1 MEHNKGSRE
10 SSWLHLAPEHILNI
24 PGLTASNTVLR
35 GAEEA
40 ARCWRIGN
48 TFVLASLLSESKR
61 ESRKLLGK
69 AGVLSLSL
77 GPVSK
82 VQSIFFPWL
91 TTDLKINENLLLRIA
106 VVPGRGLCLPLRKP
120 EQAESHAAPIRVT
133 IPKERSPF
141 GSEPSG
147 PCQRRSLLNAVS
159 SRWLSSPCLSSLL
172 LVILSQFWTRQS
184 WGLFGF
190 LCTQLSETFR
200 KCDWGQLCCTPAKRA
215 TLFCDPSWLLQLQ
228 ELRHSQ
234 QRRLRWLQGMRSS
247 GHPPYKSHQSRETS
261 SLRMPLAQT
270 NFWCFL

>member
-10 SSWLHLAPEHILNI
+10 SSWPHLAPEHILNI

-40 ARCWRIGN
+40 VRCWRIGN

-77 GPVSK
+77 GPVNK

-120 EQAESHAAPIRVT
+120 EQAESYAAPTRVT

-147 PCQRRSLLNAVS
+147 PCQRRK
-159 SRWLSSPCLSSLL
+159 SPKCGFEQMIILALPFFSSLSDPEP
-172 LVILSQFWTRQS
+172 ILNKAVLRLIWIPVHSALW
-184 WGLFGF
+184 
-190 LCTQLSETFR
+190 
-200 KCDWGQLCCTPAKRA
+200 
-215 TLFCDPSWLLQLQ
+215 DP
-228 ELRHSQ
+228 
-234 QRRLRWLQGMRSS
+234 
-247 GHPPYKSHQSRETS
+247 
-261 SLRMPLAQT
+261 
-270 NFWCFL
+270 